1 MSIYLM
7 YFEALILDAQTF
19 RTVMSFWWTGS
30 FIIMK
35 WIYLFL
41 VVGFVLKSPLLNI
54 NKHILDAPD

>member
-41 VVGFVLKSPLLNI
+41 VVGFVLKSTLLNI